1 MENVCERHRIT
12 EELILKYLYDEQ
24 KFKDMQKNEVIDDCI
39 IPEDCS
45 INEPIEEDFSNKYLT
60 AF

>member
-12 EELILKYLYDEQ
+12 EELLLKYLSDEQ
-24 KFKDMQKNEVIDDCI
+24 KFKDMQ
-39 IPEDCS
+39 
-45 INEPIEEDFSNKYLT
+45 SNKYLT